1 MASLSIQ
8 PYAARGGAGVAR
20 LPRSSAGDTVAAL
33 APAVSQF
40 EQGIAAMQDESAA
53 READNLLLK
62 ARQDFVTWQDT
73 LKQRDDYGKFGSDWQ
88 TYFDQWKSANLGNA
102 STLARDKLGN
112 RIDALGFAASRDV
125 QAQSW
130 STQIDVSRADL
141 LKAEDATFSLVGR
154 NPMGDQAKGA
164 LTDYAARIDDME
176 ERGLLNA
183 TEAEKTRQQFKERYG
198 ILGASWLI
206 DKNPYDA
213 RKQIEGGAF
222 DEYLTPEKKL
232 QLQNAA
238 DREIKAREAEARAR
252 AAEANALW
260 LDGFKDTIASL
271 EDGNPLPADSPYS
284 RETLVSR
291 LGAEKG
297 GKLADAL
304 DYAVAFGGNLSTLKT
319 ASAEERAAILAR
331 EASDLSSVDG
341 YQRNKAELQALQDA
355 AKSIETA
362 LATDPARYVIQNV
375 PAVEAAYNDMVD
387 TMQSPT
393 GDQQT
398 AAKRY
403 AAVAQAEIERL
414 TGKPATSWL
423 PASYLS
429 AVSQQFSSQPEGGED
444 AAQVVSGLQ
453 DLWGRQWPDVYRQLV
468 QAEAIP
474 PEAVMIGSGMAEG
487 PAARLAEVSRVPL
500 DELKKGLAD
509 SDTRD
514 VRVDAGEAL
523 EDFRKVTQQYVG
535 GEKQFSAAYSAV
547 ERLALS
553 YMRDGQ
559 DAGDAVDRAYNE
571 VIGSRYEFFG
581 SYFVPKEQDPDAVSS
596 GAAAMQ
602 DKIETIAGSLDV
614 PADIQG
620 VSDDARRAAYLSTLA
635 AGGYWVTS
643 PEQDGLTF
651 MDPTGSAVTIGGKPL
666 RLTWDQLR
674 DDPAGQI
681 ERTLRDAGFR

>member
-1 MASLSIQ
+1 MAISVRPYFGQAGLAVPNYPAAQ
-8 PYAARGGAGVAR
+8 PAATG
-20 LPRSSAGDTVAAL
+20 L
-33 APAVSQF
+33 
-40 EQGIAAMQDESAA
+40 GIAAKGLDIAAQVTDRLADEQAD
-53 READNLLLK
+53 REVSDALLK
-62 ARQDFVTWQDT
+62 ARTDFTGFLDGLKKRQD
-73 LKQRDDYGKFGSDWQ
+73 YNKFGQDWQ
-88 TYFDQWKSANLGNA
+88 TTADEWKSQNLQGL
-102 STLARDKLGN
+102 STRGRQKLGT
-112 RIDALGFAASRDV
+112 RIDELIAGVGEKVRGEA
-125 QAQSW
+125 W
-130 STQIDVSRADL
+130 STQVDVSRADL
-141 LKAEDATFSLVGR
+141 SRFLDDSFKLIGKDPNGGLAHDTMTGIAE
-154 NPMGDQAKGA
+154 
-164 LTDYAARIDDME
+164 RIDSAE
-176 ERGLLNA
+176 GAGFLTA
-183 TEAEKTRQQFKERYG
+183 TQAEAMRQETKGRYG
-198 ILGASWLI
+198 IVAASSLI
-206 DKNPYDA
+206 DQDPYGA
-213 RKQIEGGAF
+213 KKALAGGQF
-222 DEYLTPEKKL
+222 DQYLTPEKKL
-232 QLQNAA
+232 QLQDAA
-238 DREIKAREAEARAR
+238 DREIKRREAEARAR

-271 EDGNPLPADSPYS
+271 EDGNPLPADSPYI

-414 TGKPATSWL
+414 TGKPATNWL
-423 PASYLS
+423 PASYLG

-571 VIGSRYEFFG
+571 VIGSRYEFYG

-602 DKIETIAGSLDV
+602 DKIEAVAGSLDV
-614 PADIQG
+614 PTDIQG